1 MIQSQKTVQK
11 MDGDIWK
18 DFMEVE
24 NYFYSSSTKLLFIL
38 QDSVRSG
45 VRSMF
50 ISSVFT

>member
-24 NYFYSSSTKLLFIL
+24 NYFLFFKYKTTFYTSR
-38 QDSVRSG
+38 QC
-45 VRSMF
+45 
-50 ISSVFT
+50 